1 MGEEGRARIDV
12 MALDEALVRL
22 AALDAQQSQI
32 VEMRFLTQGL
42 F

>member
-22 AALDAQQSQI
+22 AALDAQQSI